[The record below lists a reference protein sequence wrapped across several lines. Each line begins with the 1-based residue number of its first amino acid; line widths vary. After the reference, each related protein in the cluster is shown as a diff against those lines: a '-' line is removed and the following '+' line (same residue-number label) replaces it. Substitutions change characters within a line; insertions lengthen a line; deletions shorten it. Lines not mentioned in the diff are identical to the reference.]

1 MYFTLNHGHPRVSMK
16 CVCNVVAVRRI
27 TVKRKSRLVGRFG
40 AILGGDVQAEKVA
53 LDRCRR
59 QAEQVAFSYT
69 FYRGGKERVPSLLVA
84 VVAMTELS

>member
-1 MYFTLNHGHPRVSMK
+1 MK